1 MSSPHLC
8 LPLRLSKRVLL
19 CVFFFMHTKI
29 LRRKDTDKS
38 YTLHFGFCSR
48 YLNRWLVLPIDS
60 EFLGFW

>member
-1 MSSPHLC
+1 
-8 LPLRLSKRVLL
+8 
-19 CVFFFMHTKI
+19 MHTKI